1 MKTIKFNDIKVG
13 SIVKVYD
20 SYIGEYAVGIV
31 EEKKENYTDKMV
43 GVRFGF
49 SNDLKNPK
57 LEYICVETKEV
68 NGLSDATL
76 TIDEIVGE
84 V

>member
-20 SYIGEYAVGIV
+20 SYIGQYAVGIV
-31 EEKKENYTDKMV
+31 EEKKEDYTDKMI

-57 LEYICVETKEV
+57 LQYICVEYKDPDDKRDVTMTV
-68 NGLSDATL
+68 
-76 TIDEIVGE
+76 DEIIGE